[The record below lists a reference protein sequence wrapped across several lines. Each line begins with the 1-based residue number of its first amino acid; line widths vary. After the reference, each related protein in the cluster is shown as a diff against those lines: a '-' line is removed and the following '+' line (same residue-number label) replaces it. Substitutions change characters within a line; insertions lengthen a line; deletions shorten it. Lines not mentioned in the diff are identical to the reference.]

1 MSPNFIAT
9 VAALCC
15 FGAAAS
21 LVIQLLRKPKKHIVV
36 RLAGFSWT
44 RDDFCR
50 GWLITGDTGSGKTRS
65 GITRLLYQVFQNEP
79 TWGGLCIDDKG
90 IYWETL
96 SQMAKHFG
104 REDDLILLQ
113 VRPDEAASTWQPR
126 HTYNLTSDRSIP
138 FNTFAKAVVDTAA
151 SLGQAGDKAFFKNQ
165 AQTHIAAALETLR
178 EIGADVTLEN
188 AYHLLLDQSDL
199 DEAMTDLASSHQTM
213 RRRELA
219 EHFTNRFLSQPPEQI
234 GGVKETIANYLQPF
248 ITPEIAQVFCAAGNS
263 FDFADLDRGKIVCVA
278 MPQKFQMERRYINT
292 FLKMLFYTHALR
304 RFDKPA
310 DERQRDNLLILW
322 ADEAQR
328 FVTAS
333 EDGMSDYNCID
344 VIREARATV
353 VAAAQSSTSFIP
365 PLGREKARVF
375 TLNLRNRLIFKA
387 ADEEGALESA
397 DFLGKKRVIK
407 KSWGYHSGK
416 MSRNYSEQEEHKIK
430 PHVLRNLREAHG
442 CRCPLR
448 ARPSQEAAAAIR
460 AKRRSLL
467 LVSLGT
473 IILRRLCCHGSR
485 YLEKAV
491 PLCARRQVLALIRE
505 AAILWKCK
513 RRRPSRLGQ
522 LAKAALVI
530 DTPCTSQIFYSF
542 AQRRKRLIEATLQ
555 LITLLR
561 TCRLIRNLLKNI

>member
-1 MSPNFIAT
+1 VIIDPSTTVIAGLCI
-9 VAALCC
+9 VAA
-15 FGAAAS
+15 A
-21 LVIQLLRKPKKHIVV
+21 LLIIHCSRRSPKYVVV
-36 RLAGFSWT
+36 RLAGFTWR

-104 REDDLILLQ
+104 RQDDLILLQ
-113 VRPDEAASTWQPR
+113 VRPDEAASTLQPR

-188 AYHLLLDQSDL
+188 AYRLLLDQSDL
-199 DEAMTDLASSHQTM
+199 DEAMTDIASGHQTI

-248 ITPEIAQVFCAAGNS
+248 ITPEITQVFCAAANS
-263 FDFADLDRGKIVCVA
+263 FDFADLDRGKIICVA
-278 MPQKFQMERRYINT
+278 MPQKFQMERRYVNT

-310 DERQRDNLLILW
+310 EERQRDNLLILW

-353 VAAAQSSTSFIP
+353 VAAAQSSSSFIP
-365 PLGREKARVF
+365 PLGREKVRVF

-387 ADEEGALESA
+387 ADEEGAIESA

-407 KSWGYHSGK
+407 KSWGYHSGR

-430 PHVLRNLREAHG
+430 PHVLRNLRKH
-442 CRCPLR
+442 
-448 ARPSQEAAAAIR
+448 AA
-460 AKRRSLL
+460 
-467 LVSLGT
+467 VVVHCEDG
-473 IILRRLCCHGSR
+473 
-485 YLEKAV
+485 Y
-491 PLCARRQVLALIRE
+491 
-505 AAILWKCK
+505 
-513 RRRPSRLGQ
+513 
-522 LAKAALVI
+522 
-530 DTPCTSQIFYSF
+530 
-542 AQRRKRLIEATLQ
+542 RRK
-555 LITLLR
+555 LLPPLESDGKVAR
-561 TCRLIRNLLKNI
+561 WFTY

>member
-1 MSPNFIAT
+1 VIIDLSMT
-9 VAALCC
+9 VVGTLCLVTAALLCIHR
-15 FGAAAS
+15 S
-21 LVIQLLRKPKKHIVV
+21 RRSTKRVVV
-36 RLAGFSWT
+36 RLAGFTWT

-65 GITRLLYQVFQNEP
+65 GITPLLFQVFKNEP

-96 SQMAKHFG
+96 SEMAKHFG

-113 VRPDEAASTWQPR
+113 VRPDDAANTWRPR
-126 HTYNLTSDRSIP
+126 YTYNLTSDRTIP
-138 FNTFAKAVVDTAA
+138 YNTFAKAIVDTAA

-199 DEAMTDLASSHQTM
+199 DEAMSDLASAHQTI
-213 RRRELA
+213 RRRELT
-219 EHFTNRFLSQPPEQI
+219 EHFSNRFLSQPPEQI

-248 ITPEIAQVFCAAGNS
+248 ITPEIAQVFCSARNS
-263 FDFADLDRGKIVCVA
+263 FEFADLDRGKIVCVA

-310 DERQRDNLLILW
+310 DERRRDNLLILW

-416 MSRNYSEQEEHKIK
+416 MSRNYSEHEEHKIK
-430 PHVLRNLREAHG
+430 PHALR
-442 CRCPLR
+442 
-448 ARPSQEAAAAIR
+448 
-460 AKRRSLL
+460 
-467 LVSLGT
+467 
-473 IILRRLCCHGSR
+473 ILRKYTAIVVHCESR
-485 YLEKAV
+485 Y
-491 PLCARRQVLALIRE
+491 R
-505 AAILWKCK
+505 
-513 RRRPSRLGQ
+513 S
-522 LAKAALVI
+522 
-530 DTPCTSQIFYSF
+530 
-542 AQRRKRLIEATLQ
+542 KRLPPLEPEGRICEWFS
-555 LITLLR
+555 
-561 TCRLIRNLLKNI
+561 

>member
-1 MSPNFIAT
+1 VSADPIAT
-9 VAALCC
+9 IVVALCLVT
-15 FGAAAS
+15 AAVLIIRRWRRS
-21 LVIQLLRKPKKHIVV
+21 TKHVVV
-36 RLAGFSWT
+36 RLAGFAWAG
-44 RDDFCR
+44 DDFCR

-113 VRPDEAASTWQPR
+113 VRPDEAASSWQPR
-126 HTYNLTSDRSIP
+126 HTYNLTSDHSIP

-188 AYHLLLDQSDL
+188 AYHLLLDQTDL
-199 DEAMTDLASSHQTM
+199 DEAMTDLASSHQTV

-219 EHFTNRFLSQPPEQI
+219 EHFANRFLSQPPEQI

-248 ITPEIAQVFCAAGNS
+248 ITPEIAQVFCGVGNS
-263 FDFADLDRGKIVCVA
+263 FDFADVDRGKIICVA

-310 DERQRDNLLILW
+310 DERKRDNLLILW

-353 VAAAQSSTSFIP
+353 VAAAQSSTSFVP

-416 MSRNYSEQEEHKIK
+416 MSRNYSEHEEHKIK
-430 PHVLRNLREAHG
+430 PHILRNYPKHTAVVVHCERGYRTKVLP
-442 CRCPLR
+442 PLE
-448 ARPSQEAAAAIR
+448 PNGE
-460 AKRRSLL
+460 
-467 LVSLGT
+467 
-473 IILRRLCCHGSR
+473 
-485 YLEKAV
+485 
-491 PLCARRQVLALIRE
+491 
-505 AAILWKCK
+505 
-513 RRRPSRLGQ
+513 
-522 LAKAALVI
+522 
-530 DTPCTSQIFYSF
+530 
-542 AQRRKRLIEATLQ
+542 
-555 LITLLR
+555 
-561 TCRLIRNLLKNI
+561 TCSWFT

>member
-1 MSPNFIAT
+1 VSPNFIAI
-9 VAALCC
+9 VPALCS
-15 FGAAAS
+15 FGAVAS
-21 LVIQLLRKPKKHIVV
+21 LAIQLLRKQKKNIVV

-151 SLGQAGDKAFFKNQ
+151 SLGQAGDKPFFKNQ

-199 DEAMTDLASSHQTM
+199 DEAMTDLASGHQTM
-213 RRRELA
+213 RRRELS

-248 ITPEIAQVFCAAGNS
+248 ITPEIAQVFCATGNS
-263 FDFADLDRGKIVCVA
+263 FDFADLDRGKIICLA

-310 DERQRDNLLILW
+310 NERERDNLLILW

-353 VAAAQSSTSFIP
+353 VAAAQSSTSFFP

-387 ADEEGALESA
+387 ADEDGAAESA

-407 KSWGYHSGK
+407 KSWGYHSGRT
-416 MSRNYSEQEEHKIK
+416 SRNYSEQEEHKIK
-430 PHVLRNLREAHG
+430 THLLRNLAKHIAVVVHCERGHCKKLLPPLEPNG
-442 CRCPLR
+442 KVCRWFR
-448 ARPSQEAAAAIR
+448 
-460 AKRRSLL
+460 
-467 LVSLGT
+467 
-473 IILRRLCCHGSR
+473 
-485 YLEKAV
+485 
-491 PLCARRQVLALIRE
+491 
-505 AAILWKCK
+505 
-513 RRRPSRLGQ
+513 
-522 LAKAALVI
+522 
-530 DTPCTSQIFYSF
+530 
-542 AQRRKRLIEATLQ
+542 
-555 LITLLR
+555 
-561 TCRLIRNLLKNI
+561 

>member
-1 MSPNFIAT
+1 
-9 VAALCC
+9 
-15 FGAAAS
+15 
-21 LVIQLLRKPKKHIVV
+21 
-36 RLAGFSWT
+36 
-44 RDDFCR
+44 
-50 GWLITGDTGSGKTRS
+50 LITGDTGSGKTRS
-65 GITRLLYQVFQNEP
+65 GITPLLFQVFTNEP

-96 SQMAKHFG
+96 SEMAKHFG

-165 AQTHIAAALETLR
+165 AQTHIAATLETLR

-199 DEAMTDLASSHQTM
+199 DEAMTDLASAHQTA

-219 EHFTNRFLSQPPEQI
+219 DHFANRFLSQPPEQI

-248 ITPEIAQVFCAAGNS
+248 ITPEIAEVFCSARNS
-263 FDFADLDRGKIVCVA
+263 FAFADLDRGKIICVA

-310 DERQRDNLLILW
+310 DERRRDNLLILW

-387 ADEEGALESA
+387 ADEEGAVESA

-407 KSWGYHSGK
+407 RSWGYHSGK
-416 MSRNYSEQEEHKIK
+416 MSRNYSEHEEHKIK
-430 PHVLRNLREAHG
+430 PHILRNLGKH
-442 CRCPLR
+442 
-448 ARPSQEAAAAIR
+448 
-460 AKRRSLL
+460 
-467 LVSLGT
+467 T
-473 IILRRLCCHGSR
+473 
-485 YLEKAV
+485 AV
-491 PLCARRQVLALIRE
+491 VVHCER
-505 AAILWKCK
+505 
-513 RRRPSRLGQ
+513 GH
-522 LAKAALVI
+522 
-530 DTPCTSQIFYSF
+530 
-542 AQRRKRLIEATLQ
+542 RRKMLPPIEPSGTVATWF
-555 LITLLR
+555 R
-561 TCRLIRNLLKNI
+561 G